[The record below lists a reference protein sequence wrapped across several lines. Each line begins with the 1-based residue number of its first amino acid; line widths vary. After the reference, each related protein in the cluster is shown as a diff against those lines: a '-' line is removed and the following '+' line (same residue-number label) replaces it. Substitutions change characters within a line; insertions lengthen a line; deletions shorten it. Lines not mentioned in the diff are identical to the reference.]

1 MKTKTELILASKAVN
16 VVGKGERVIL
26 TTESGAQVWVKADQ
40 YNTNHDTVTYNALKA
55 NDKVIAHS
63 DGANHKKGDTIVL
76 KQDQNEFLGSGKQM
90 SKLESF
96 KSKMLVFQELGIVP
110 TLAM

>member
-16 VVGKGERVIL
+16 VIGKGERIIL

-40 YNTNHDTVTYNALKA
+40 YNSNHETVTYDAHKA
-55 NDKVIAHS
+55 GDKIIATA
-63 DGANHKKGDTIVL
+63 DGANHKKGDEITL
-76 KQDQNEFLGSGKQM
+76 KQDQNQFLGSGKQL
-90 SKLESF
+90 SKVESF